1 MNFTSKIAKNF
12 MFTRKEAG
20 PTRITGLIAILG
32 IAVGTMA
39 MVLSVSVLNGFE
51 SRIVDRVIGFEGDIK
66 LRGNFKYD
74 DNLEPLTNISGVDQ
88 IVPYVDRV
96 GLMIANDKSTR
107 MITFKSID
115 LNKIENFYDINID
128 VINSHDHPKIIIG
141 KTTARRMNLRV
152 GDEVKIMSPLDQN
165 TILGLPRQFRVIV
178 GGIFNVQV
186 LDFNDKIAFI
196 EKDVG
201 KRLFLRKNE
210 YDGIDI
216 RIKKESSLSKIK
228 SEIYTLFPDS
238 DLQTWKDLHS
248 NLFSA
253 MKLERIGS
261 LIVLSLIV
269 LVGCFNLSTT
279 LMLITIQKI
288 KQYGILSTLGATKN
302 MIRNIIIKQGVF
314 TGTIGIS
321 IGITLGLV
329 FVIIQSIF
337 GLIKLPG
344 DIYFTSYLPMVFYF
358 YDFLLILLISF
369 TMVLFSSMVA
379 AKRTNLATLKNSL
392 TLEK

>member
-20 PTRITGLIAILG
+20 PIRITGLISIIG

-51 SRIVDRVIGFEGDIK
+51 SRIVDKVIGFEGDIK
-66 LRGNFKYD
+66 LRGDFKYED
-74 DNLEPLTNISGVDQ
+74 SLERLTNIKGVDQ
-88 IVPYVDRV
+88 ILPYTDRV
-96 GLMIANDKSTR
+96 GLMIANDNSTR
-107 MITFKSID
+107 MIKFKSID
-115 LNKIENFYDINID
+115 LNKIENFYDINIG
-128 VINSHDHPKIIIG
+128 VIDNHYQPKIVIG
-141 KTTARRMNLRV
+141 KTTASRMNLRV
-152 GDEVKIMSPLDQN
+152 GDELKIMSPLDQN
-165 TILGLPRQFRVIV
+165 TILGFPKQVRVVV
-178 GGIFNVQV
+178 GAIFNIQV

-196 EKDVG
+196 EKEVG
-201 KRLFLRKNE
+201 RRLFLRKNK

-216 RIKKESSLSKIK
+216 RIKKESSLNDTK
-228 SEIYTLFPDS
+228 SDINSLFPDIN
-238 DLQTWKDLHS
+238 LETWKDLHS

-279 LMLITIQKI
+279 LMLVAIQKI
-288 KQYGILSTLGATKN
+288 KQYGILSALGATKN
-302 MIRNIIIKQGVF
+302 MIRSIIIKQGVL

-321 IGITLGLV
+321 IGITLGL
-329 FVIIQSIF
+329 FLVIIQNIF
-337 GLIKLPG
+337 GVIKLPG
-344 DIYFTSYLPMVFYF
+344 DIYFTSHLPMVFYF
-358 YDFLLILLISF
+358 SDFLLILLIST
-369 TMVLFSSMVA
+369 TMVLFSSMIA
-379 AKRTNLATLKNSL
+379 ARRTNLATVKNSL

>member
-20 PTRITGLIAILG
+20 PIRITGLISIIG

-51 SRIVDRVIGFEGDIK
+51 SRIVDKVIGFEGDIK
-66 LRGNFKYD
+66 LRGDFKYED
-74 DNLEPLTNISGVDQ
+74 SLERLTNIKGVDQ
-88 IVPYVDRV
+88 ILPYIDRV
-96 GLMIANDKSTR
+96 GLMIANDNSTR
-107 MITFKSID
+107 MIKFKSID
-115 LNKIENFYDINID
+115 LNKIENFYDINIG
-128 VINSHDHPKIIIG
+128 VIDNHYQPKIVIG
-141 KTTARRMNLRV
+141 KTTASRMNLRV
-152 GDEVKIMSPLDQN
+152 GDELKIMSPLDQN
-165 TILGLPRQFRVIV
+165 TILGFPKQVRVVV
-178 GGIFNVQV
+178 GGIFNIQV

-196 EKDVG
+196 EKEVG
-201 KRLFLRKNE
+201 RRLFLRKNE

-216 RIKKESSLSKIK
+216 RIKKESSLNDTK
-228 SEIYTLFPDS
+228 SDINSLFPDIN
-238 DLQTWKDLHS
+238 LETWKDLHS

-279 LMLITIQKI
+279 LMLVAIQKI

-321 IGITLGLV
+321 IGIMLGL
-329 FVIIQSIF
+329 FLVIIQNIF
-337 GLIKLPG
+337 GIIKLPG
-344 DIYFTSYLPMVFYF
+344 DIYFTSHLPMVFYF

-369 TMVLFSSMVA
+369 TMVLFSSMIA
-379 AKRTNLATLKNSL
+379 ARRTNLATVKNSL

>member
-20 PTRITGLIAILG
+20 PIRITGLISIIG

-51 SRIVDRVIGFEGDIK
+51 SRIVDKVIGFEGDIK
-66 LRGNFKYD
+66 LRGDFKYED
-74 DNLEPLTNISGVDQ
+74 SLERLTNIKGVDQ
-88 IVPYVDRV
+88 ILPYTDRV
-96 GLMIANDKSTR
+96 GLMVANDNSTR
-107 MITFKSID
+107 MIKFKSID
-115 LNKIENFYDINID
+115 LNKIENFYDINIG
-128 VINSHDHPKIIIG
+128 VIDNHYQPKIVIG
-141 KTTARRMNLRV
+141 KTTASRMNLRV
-152 GDEVKIMSPLDQN
+152 GDELKIMSPLDQN
-165 TILGLPRQFRVIV
+165 TILGFPKQVRVVV
-178 GGIFNVQV
+178 GGIFNIQV

-196 EKDVG
+196 EKEVG
-201 KRLFLRKNE
+201 RRLFLRKNK

-216 RIKKESSLSKIK
+216 RIKKESSLNDTK
-228 SEIYTLFPDS
+228 SDINSLFPDIN
-238 DLQTWKDLHS
+238 LETWKDLHS

-279 LMLITIQKI
+279 LMLVAIQKI
-288 KQYGILSTLGATKN
+288 KQYGILSALGATKN
-302 MIRNIIIKQGVF
+302 MIRSIIIKQGVL

-321 IGITLGLV
+321 IGITLGL
-329 FVIIQSIF
+329 FLVIIQNIF
-337 GLIKLPG
+337 GVIKLPG
-344 DIYFTSYLPMVFYF
+344 DIYFTSHLPMVFYF
-358 YDFLLILLISF
+358 SDFLLILLIST
-369 TMVLFSSMVA
+369 TMVLFSSMIA
-379 AKRTNLATLKNSL
+379 ARRTNLATVKNSL

>member
-74 DNLEPLTNISGVDQ
+74 DNLEPLTNINGVDQ

-115 LNKIENFYDINID
+115 LNKIENFYDININ
-128 VINSHDHPKIIIG
+128 VINNHDHPKIIIG
-141 KTTARRMNLRV
+141 KTTAGRMNLRV

-369 TMVLFSSMVA
+369 TMVLFSSMIA

>member
-20 PTRITGLIAILG
+20 PIRITGLISIIG

-51 SRIVDRVIGFEGDIK
+51 SRIVDKVVGFEGDIK
-66 LRGNFKYD
+66 LRGDFKYED
-74 DNLEPLTNISGVDQ
+74 SLERLTNIKGVDQ
-88 IVPYVDRV
+88 ILPYIDRV
-96 GLMIANDKSTR
+96 GLMIANDNSTR
-107 MITFKSID
+107 MIKFKSID
-115 LNKIENFYDINID
+115 LNKIENFYDINIG
-128 VINSHDHPKIIIG
+128 VIDNHYQPKIVIG
-141 KTTARRMNLRV
+141 KTTASRMNLRV
-152 GDEVKIMSPLDQN
+152 GDELKIMSPLDQN
-165 TILGLPRQFRVIV
+165 TILGFPKQVRVVV
-178 GGIFNVQV
+178 GGIFDIQV

-196 EKDVG
+196 EKEVG
-201 KRLFLRKNE
+201 RRLFLRKNK

-216 RIKKESSLSKIK
+216 RIKKESSLNDTK
-228 SEIYTLFPDS
+228 SDINSLFPDIN
-238 DLQTWKDLHS
+238 LETWKDLHS

-279 LMLITIQKI
+279 LMLVAIQKI
-288 KQYGILSTLGATKN
+288 KQYGILSALGATKN
-302 MIRNIIIKQGVF
+302 MIRSIIIKQGVL

-321 IGITLGLV
+321 IGITLGL
-329 FVIIQSIF
+329 FLVIIQNIF
-337 GLIKLPG
+337 GVIKLPG
-344 DIYFTSYLPMVFYF
+344 DIYFTSHLPMVFYF
-358 YDFLLILLISF
+358 SDFLLILLIST
-369 TMVLFSSMVA
+369 TMVLFSSMIA
-379 AKRTNLATLKNSL
+379 ARRTNLATVKNSL

>member
-74 DNLEPLTNISGVDQ
+74 DNLEPLTNINGVDQ

-128 VINSHDHPKIIIG
+128 VINNHDHPKIIIG

-165 TILGLPRQFRVIV
+165 TILGLPRQFRLIV

-216 RIKKESSLSKIK
+216 RIKKESSLNKIK

-329 FVIIQSIF
+329 FVIIQSVF

-369 TMVLFSSMVA
+369 TMVLFSSMIA